1 MSQSN
6 LSRFYQKKQKRN
18 SELLSGIISGR
29 SKYTK
34 TKKNSSEAPA
44 AATVTAT
51 TPSAT
56 AASRRMET
64 IEEFSNF
71 EENSRSAPEFEITEQ
86 RAESLRFKAL
96 EPEIVIETR
105 AKSPAATPRFEII
118 ESAAT
123 SPAATS
129 STTAAAETTT
139 SKPASKRRRIEAG
152 SVGQHSDGNI
162 RKNVK

>member
-18 SELLSGIISGR
+18 NALLSGIVSGR
-29 SKYTK
+29 SKYAK
-34 TKKNSSEAPA
+34 TKKNPSEAGVA
-44 AATVTAT
+44 

-56 AASRRMET
+56 AAASQRMKT

-71 EENSRSAPEFEITEQ
+71 EENSRSAPEFEIIEQ
-86 RAESLRFKAL
+86 RAESPR
-96 EPEIVIETR
+96 IVIETR
-105 AKSPAATPRFEII
+105 AESPAATTQRFEII

-123 SPAATS
+123 SPVIA
-129 STTAAAETTT
+129 AAAETTT
-139 SKPASKRRRIEAG
+139 SRSASKRRRTEEG

-162 RKNVK
+162 

>member
-6 LSRFYQKKQKRN
+6 LSRFYQKRQKKN
-18 SELLSGIISGR
+18 NALLSGIISGR
-29 SKYTK
+29 SKYAK
-34 TKKNSSEAPA
+34 TKKNPSEAGA
-44 AATVTAT
+44 A

-56 AASRRMET
+56 AAASQRMET

-71 EENSRSAPEFEITEQ
+71 EENSRSAPEFEIIER
-86 RAESLRFKAL
+86 RAGSPR
-96 EPEIVIETR
+96 IVIETR
-105 AKSPAATPRFEII
+105 AESPAATTQRFEII

-123 SPAATS
+123 SPVTAAAAT
-129 STTAAAETTT
+129 AETTT
-139 SKPASKRRRIEAG
+139 SRPASKRRRTEEG